1 MCTSMVEYFV
11 IDFQHNSLCPILV
24 NKHNIRHTMYF
35 NSRFCTCIVYIF
47 FFVFLSNFVY
57 QIYIYLFF
65 IYHENP
71 SFFYHEVLYRYLF
84 SFYVKFGLKWS
95 YFKVLRSLIY
105 TLNDKRHKHS
115 IVIKYICMIDA

>member
-35 NSRFCTCIVYIF
+35 NSGFCTCIVYIF

-71 SFFYHEVLYRYLF
+71 SFFL
-84 SFYVKFGLKWS
+84 S
-95 YFKVLRSLIY
+95 
-105 TLNDKRHKHS
+105 
-115 IVIKYICMIDA
+115 